1 MHGQSSEKNNEIYKF
16 YAETSTPL
24 LSSSLTR
31 LAQVAVKHYCTKTK
45 TYSLRANLQ
54 CKATRIA

>member
-1 MHGQSSEKNNEIYKF
+1 MHGQSSEKSKEIYKF

-24 LSSSLTR
+24 LSFSLTR
-31 LAQVAVKHYCTKTK
+31 LAVAVKHYCTKTK
-45 TYSLRANLQ
+45 IYSLRANLQ